1 MSHIGTV
8 RRLQALA
15 AIGWTQTQLAAEFGT
30 TRQHVSK
37 AMRGRVE
44 VGRRAGH
51 TYEREETLRSAA
63 LVRDVYESLR
73 DGPAHRV
80 HGCDWRGRV
89 SGWYPP
95 TAWDECDID
104 EPTARPW
111 DSLAV
116 SYYAALPLLHGD
128 ALAAHVTLRMGW
140 SSSADGLV
148 GSSAARIAETAG
160 YGSVARCAAVLAR
173 CRRAD
178 LGRALLARERMAEM
192 RTAMA
197 A

>member
-15 AIGWTQTQLAAEFGT
+15 AVGWTQTQIAAELGT
-30 TRQHVSK
+30 TRQHVSR

-44 VGRRAGH
+44 IGRRPGPTYNAAG
-51 TYEREETLRSAA
+51 EVLRGEA
-63 LVRDVYESLR
+63 LVHDLYESLR
-73 DGPAHRV
+73 DGPTHR
-80 HGCDWRGRV
+80 GQMANWCSKI
-89 SGWYPP
+89 SGWNPP

-104 EPTARPW
+104 DPTARPW

-116 SYYAALPLLHGD
+116 SYWAALPLLHGD
-128 ALAAHVTLRMGW
+128 ALVAHVTRRMGW
-140 SSSADGLV
+140 S
-148 GSSAARIAETAG
+148 SSAARIAETAG

-178 LGRALLARERMAEM
+178 LGRLLLARQSMAET
-192 RTAMA
+192 RA
-197 A
+197 AFGSVAA

>member
-15 AIGWTQTQLAAEFGT
+15 AVGWTQTQIAAELGT
-30 TRQHVSK
+30 TRQHVNK
-37 AMRGRVE
+37 AMSGHVE
-44 VGRRAGH
+44 IGRRAGPIYNA
-51 TYEREETLRSAA
+51 TGEILRGEA
-63 LVRDVYESLR
+63 LVRDLFESLR
-73 DGPAHRV
+73 DGPTHRV

-104 EPTARPW
+104 DPTARPW

-116 SYYAALPLLHGD
+116 FWWAALPLLHGD
-128 ALAAHVTLRMGW
+128 ALVAHVRLRLGW
-140 SSSADGLV
+140 ES
-148 GSSAARIAETAG
+148 SSAARIAETAG
-160 YGSVARCAAVLAR
+160 YGSVERCAAVLAR

-178 LGRALLARERMAEM
+178 LGRALLARQSMAET
-192 RTAMA
+192 RAAMA

>member
-1 MSHIGTV
+1 MSRIGTI

-15 AIGWTQTQLAAEFGT
+15 AIGWTQTQIAAELGT
-30 TRQHVSK
+30 TRQHVSA

-51 TYEREETLRSAA
+51 THKREETLRSAA
-63 LVRDVYESLR
+63 LVREAYGSLR
-73 DGPAHRV
+73 DGPAHRAKA
-80 HGCDWRGRV
+80 CDWRGRV

-104 EPTARPW
+104 DPTARPW
-111 DSLAV
+111 DSYAV
-116 SYYAALPLLHGD
+116 AYYAALPILRGA
-128 ALAAHVTLRMGW
+128 ALVEHVLWRMGW
-140 SSSADGLV
+140 ESST
-148 GSSAARIAETAG
+148 AARIAETAG

-178 LGRALLARERMAEM
+178 LGRALLARERMTETRA
-192 RTAMA
+192 AMA

>member
-8 RRLQALA
+8 RRLQALS
-15 AIGWTQTQLAAEFGT
+15 AIGWTQTQIAAELGT
-30 TRQHVSK
+30 TRQTVCK
-37 AMRGRVE
+37 AMSGRAE
-44 VGRRAGH
+44 IGRRAGGDRGH
-51 TYEREETLRSAA
+51 RQNERDEALRGTA
-63 LVRDVYESLR
+63 LVRDLYESLR

-111 DSLAV
+111 DSYAV
-116 SYYAALPLLHGD
+116 SYYAAMPILRGN
-128 ALAAHVTLRMGW
+128 ALVAHVLRRLGW
-140 SSSADGLV
+140 ES
-148 GSSAARIAETAG
+148 SSAARIAETAG

-178 LGRALLARERMAEM
+178 LGRALLARERMAET
-192 RTAMA
+192 RA
-197 A
+197 AVAA

>member
-1 MSHIGTV
+1 MSRIGTV

-15 AIGWTQTQLAAEFGT
+15 AIGWTQTQLAAELGT
-30 TRQHVSK
+30 TRQHVCK

-44 VGRRAGH
+44 IGRHAGSYADRPGDLH
-51 TYEREETLRSAA
+51 EVLRGAA

-116 SYYAALPLLHGD
+116 SWWAALPILHGE
-128 ALAAHVTLRMGW
+128 ALVAHVQLRLGW
-140 SSSADGLV
+140 ES
-148 GSSAARIAETAG
+148 SSAARIAETAG
-160 YGSVARCAAVLAR
+160 YGSVGRCAAVLAR

-178 LGRALLARERMAEM
+178 LGRLLLARQSVAEA
-192 RTAMA
+192 RAAMA